1 MHFLA
6 QTDLKT
12 QIETFF
18 NDIKGILQI
27 LAPICAFIGLVG
39 AGIIY
44 MGSSWPVVGKL
55 KRDNPDLMNNMFIG
69 MAVLLAAGT
78 VSSLV
83 VFSGT

>member
-1 MHFLA
+1 M
-6 QTDLKT
+6 DLKA
-12 QIETFF
+12 QVEQFF
-18 NDIKGILQI
+18 NDIKDVLKI

-44 MGSSWPVVGKL
+44 LGSSWPVIGKL

-78 VSSLV
+78 ISSLI
-83 VFSGT
+83 VFA